1 MRQTTSMCYR
11 TWHRFQTLNVSLNP
25 RNHCTMMEIVIT
37 GQEGRTLIYTENT
50 PVAFSDPLP
59 ESVDVVVI
67 GAGVIGIS
75 TGWFLAQQGVSVL
88 VCDKGRVAGEQSS
101 RNWGWIRQQAR
112 DADELPI
119 VIDSLNQ
126 WETIAQELD
135 EDIGF
140 TRQGVFYA
148 AETEEQLAGYEQW
161 LDTAQQYQVDT
172 RMLSAA
178 ETDQLIGDAS
188 GQWRGGMLTASDGRA
203 EPWKAVPALAR
214 HLQKQGGLVRE
225 ACAVR
230 SVDSQGGT
238 VAGVVTEDGYVK
250 ARAVVCAGGAWS
262 SLFLANLGINLPQ
275 LTVRATVAKTAPGP
289 DVYQGNAA
297 LGEVAVRRRQDG
309 GYTIAS
315 SSTNEHFVGQDSFRH
330 FFKFLPALAESVR
343 YIRLRFGGDLI
354 DRMLTTR
361 HWQDDEVSPFERTRV
376 LNPEPSHKAL
386 ARMRD
391 GLRKRLPSLADLPFE
406 EAWAGM
412 IDVTPDVVPVMD
424 GIPSHAGLYLATGFS
439 GHGFG
444 IGPGA
449 GRVMAD
455 MVQGKPAR
463 YDLSRFRMSRFA
475 DGSPMR
481 PGPGL

>member
-1 MRQTTSMCYR
+1 M
-11 TWHRFQTLNVSLNP
+11 
-25 RNHCTMMEIVIT
+25 
-37 GQEGRTLIYTENT
+37 

-59 ESVDVVVI
+59 ESVDVVVV

-75 TGWFLAQQGVSVL
+75 TACFLAQQDVSVL

-112 DADELPI
+112 DPDELPI

-126 WETIAQELD
+126 WETLAPKLD

-148 AETEEQLAGYEQW
+148 AETDEQLAEYEQW
-161 LDTAQQYQVDT
+161 LGTAQQYQVDT
-172 RMLSAA
+172 RLLSSA
-178 ETDQLIGDAS
+178 EVEQLIGDAA
-188 GQWRGGMLTASDGRA
+188 GQWRGGMYTASDGRA

-214 HLQKQGGLVRE
+214 HLQREGGWVRE

-230 SVDSQGGT
+230 SVDTQGGS
-238 VAGVVTEDGYVK
+238 VSGVVTEAGYVK
-250 ARAVVCAGGAWS
+250 AQAVVCAGGAWS
-262 SLFLANLGINLPQ
+262 SLFLANLGISLPQ
-275 LTVRATVAKTAPGP
+275 LTVRATVAKTAPAP
-289 DVYQGNAA
+289 DVYAGNAA

-315 SSTNEHFVGQDSFRH
+315 SNTNEHFVGQDSFRH

-354 DRMLTTR
+354 DRMTMTR
-361 HWQDDEVSPFERTRV
+361 RWQDDEVSPFERTRV
-376 LNPEPSHKAL
+376 LNPAPSLKAV

-391 GLRKRLPSLADLPFE
+391 GLRKRLPSLADVPFQ

-424 GIPSHAGLYLATGFS
+424 EIPGYAGLYLATGFS

-449 GRVMAD
+449 GRVMAE
-455 MVQGKPAR
+455 MVQGKRAR
-463 YDLSRFRMSRFA
+463 YDLSRFRMSRFS